1 MRPPRDLDDVAQCQF
16 YHTMEIPGHGV
27 VEGQWDLRGG
37 VEEYL
42 GGVDL
47 AGKRVLEMGS
57 ASGFLTFEMEK
68 RGADVVALDLSEEHL
83 WDYVPSARLPDV
95 EALIGHGKAFFR
107 RLNNGWWFAHKR
119 FASKAKALY

>member
-1 MRPPRDLDDVAQCQF
+1 MTQVSPVAPADSIYAAPRDVDDLAHCQF

-27 VEGQWDLRGG
+27 VQGEWDLRGG

-47 AGKRVLEMGS
+47 GGKRVLEMGS

-68 RGADVVALDLSEEHL
+68 RGADVVALDLSEEQL

-95 EALIGHGKAFFR
+95 EEYLF
-107 RLNNGWWFAHKR
+107 
-119 FASKAKALY
+119 